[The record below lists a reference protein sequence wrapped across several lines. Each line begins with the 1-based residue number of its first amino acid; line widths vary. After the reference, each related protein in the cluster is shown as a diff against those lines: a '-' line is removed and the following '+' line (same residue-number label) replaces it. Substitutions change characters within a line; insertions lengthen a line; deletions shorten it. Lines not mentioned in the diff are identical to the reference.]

1 MHAARLILALLA
13 WTALTVQPIVARAAG
28 CCCVERPAPGATT
41 SAVAAGGSNCCSSRG
56 AASSGAKSPNAS
68 PLGATPSR
76 SEKKSASPSESPKSC
91 CCGDRANRDE
101 PRATQASGGECHNCG
116 SCASQSGS
124 KKSCQVGACC
134 CSKSSSP
141 PAVVRPT
148 ALDRSDEKLSL
159 GVSEYRSSVAP
170 KLRADRSHIDWVRS
184 RPLPSGPA
192 LLALL
197 CIWLK

>member
-1 MHAARLILALLA
+1 MHAARLTLALLA

-28 CCCVERPAPGATT
+28 CCCVERPAPRAANSAAALAAT
-41 SAVAAGGSNCCSSRG
+41 GGSSCCSSRG
-56 AASSGAKSPNAS
+56 AASPNAS
-68 PLGATPSR
+68 RLGATANRSVNESAAPS
-76 SEKKSASPSESPKSC
+76 KSSKSC
-91 CCGDRANRDE
+91 CCSDRGDRDE
-101 PRATQASGGECHNCG
+101 SRGRQASGGECHSCG
-116 SCASQSGS
+116 SCGVEEGSGT
-124 KKSCQVGACC
+124 SCKVGACC
-134 CSKSSSP
+134 CSKSSMP

-148 ALDRSDEKLSL
+148 ALERSDEKLSL

-170 KLRADRSHIDWVRS
+170 ELRADRSHVDWGRS

>member
-1 MHAARLILALLA
+1 MHAVRLTLALLA

-28 CCCVERPAPGATT
+28 CCCVERQAPRAAT
-41 SAVAAGGSNCCSSRG
+41 SAVAAGGSSCCSSRG

-76 SEKKSASPSESPKSC
+76 SEKKRASPSESPKSC
-91 CCGDRANRDE
+91 CCSDRVDRDE
-101 PRATQASGGECHNCG
+101 SRAGAASGGECHDCG

-124 KKSCQVGACC
+124 KKSCHVGACC

-148 ALDRSDEKLSL
+148 ALDRGDEKLSL
-159 GVSEYRSSVAP
+159 GVSGYRSSVAP
-170 KLRADRSHIDWVRS
+170 ELQADRSHVDWGRS